1 MRAMDFLVPQGDHQ
15 LMVDISASEENPV
28 IFNMILIVDSIDS
41 SQLWDQNP
49 YTDILFTPHG
59 VITDDTNES
68 LIYSSFGWRSDR
80 NWFSHEDTT
89 SITTEPGAWMELA
102 FSGRGIWIFGK
113 IPVEGVVFRVE
124 AVKKYGSE
132 SSRNVTIYD
141 LTRTELDE
149 PIYYVPLLA
158 DTNLAYA
165 GVYVYNITLISG
177 MLAVDFVGVD
187 GKLVSSNYGDPHS
200 TERVESPQPT
210 QAADDPKRVMIPV
223 ICVLTVALL
232 LCVASLFLFRRYRAR
247 KVLHPGFGIDK
258 LKETDED
265 MDRPSHAI
273 LVQSSHNGANG
284 TTKRSQSRFQS
295 AAFRYPGPSSS
306 SHPTTPSHGT
316 STLASSMSTGSSH
329 SRFPDTESQNLS
341 RLQPAEY
348 TTEDGEP
355 LSLSHADLAKVFRRA
370 EELRSRSRRENG
382 AAAVT
387 LEELEPHL
395 EALAQQLANGRE
407 ESAR

>member
-1 MRAMDFLVPQGDHQ
+1 MDFMVALGDHQ

-28 IFNMILIVDSIDS
+28 VFNMILIVDAIDS
-41 SQLWDQNP
+41 SHMWDQNP

-68 LIYSSFGWRSDR
+68 LVYSSFGWRNDR
-80 NWFSHEDTT
+80 NWFSYEDTT

-102 FSGRGIWIFGK
+102 FSGRGIWIFGR

-149 PIYYVPLLA
+149 PIYRVPLLA

-165 GVYVYNITLISG
+165 GAYIYNITLISG
-177 MLAVDFVGVD
+177 MLAIDFVG
-187 GKLVSSNYGDPHS
+187 
-200 TERVESPQPT
+200 
-210 QAADDPKRVMIPV
+210 
-223 ICVLTVALL
+223 
-232 LCVASLFLFRRYRAR
+232 RYRAR

-258 LKETDED
+258 LKEADKD

-273 LVQSSHNGANG
+273 LVQSSHVGANG
-284 TTKRSQSRFQS
+284 TTKGFQSRFNP
-295 AAFRYPGPSSS
+295 ATFRHPRPSS
-306 SHPTTPSHGT
+306 SHPITLSHGT
-316 STLASSMSTGSSH
+316 STLASSLSPVSSQ
-329 SRFPDTESQNLS
+329 SGFPDTESQNLS

-370 EELRSRSRRENG
+370 EELRSRSLRENG

-387 LEELEPHL
+387 LEEELEPHL
-395 EALAQQLANGRE
+395 ETLARQLANSRQ
-407 ESAR
+407 ESAW